1 MESASG
7 LDTYHLDGVTT
18 FLTAI
23 NNSHGGIHI
32 EALGRVG
39 TITERLVA
47 RSSCHCA
54 LADVIVL
61 IVGKLVLRVF
71 GHVMA

>member
-1 MESASG
+1 MNMESASG

-23 NNSHGGIHI
+23 NRSHGGIHI

-39 TITERLVA
+39 TITEWLVA
-47 RSSCHCA
+47 
-54 LADVIVL
+54 
-61 IVGKLVLRVF
+61 
-71 GHVMA
+71 